1 MGIKMK
7 NDKLD
12 LIASLFEGETLS
24 NFDICCE
31 DLEFRNMVI
40 QNSSLP
46 TLDIVSK
53 LVDYANENLIWIT
66 LALALTNKAAF
77 WSCLVYIKV

>member
-1 MGIKMK
+1 MGTKMK

-12 LIASLFEGETLS
+12 IIASLFEGETLS

-40 QNSSLP
+40 ENSSLP

-77 WSCLVYIKV
+77 WSCLVYIRV

>member
-1 MGIKMK
+1 MGTKMK

-12 LIASLFEGETLS
+12 MIASLFEGETLS

-31 DLEFRNMVI
+31 NLEFRNMVI
-40 QNSSLP
+40 ENSHLP

-66 LALALTNKAAF
+66 LALVLISKAVF
-77 WSCLVYIKV
+77 

>member
-31 DLEFRNMVI
+31 DLEFKNMVI

-77 WSCLVYIKV
+77 

>member
-1 MGIKMK
+1 
-7 NDKLD
+7 
-12 LIASLFEGETLS
+12 
-24 NFDICCE
+24 
-31 DLEFRNMVI
+31 MVI

-77 WSCLVYIKV
+77 